1 MLEAA
6 KLLEA
11 EGYDGINI
19 NCGCPSPKVAVTRVC
34 VVAHVGRMLW
44 GSSDALSMESLRHC
58 AASPASSVDTRNR
71 KMSYW
76 SGSYLFS
83 YTLLRIS

>member
-19 NCGCPSPKVAVTRVC
+19 NCGCPSPKVAVTSVR

-44 GSSDALSMESLRHC
+44 GSSDALSMESL
-58 AASPASSVDTRNR
+58 
-71 KMSYW
+71 
-76 SGSYLFS
+76 
-83 YTLLRIS
+83 